1 MGKRPYLDLENIVQ
15 LFIMKLLYAMGISE
29 PIRVKCY
36 ETFIES
42 ILKYHL
48 PTVFGHLLAESKTK
62 LNKTIKSA
70 AKLSHI
76 KLENITAVYNSVFGT
91 RCLTLTQ

>member
-1 MGKRPYLDLENIVQ
+1 
-15 LFIMKLLYAMGISE
+15 MKLLYAMGISE

-48 PTVFGHLLAESKTK
+48 PTVCYSLTSG
-62 LNKTIKSA
+62 I
-70 AKLSHI
+70 
-76 KLENITAVYNSVFGT
+76 EN
-91 RCLTLTQ
+91 